1 MRLLLPTVLV
11 AALLAAPVTASAE
24 STVQPE
30 LDAIHAAGVVGV
42 LAEVDTGPRT
52 YAARAGVARLGG
64 ERPVPWDSYV
74 RIGSVTK
81 AFVAVVVLQ
90 LVDEGELSLDDTVE
104 DWLPGVVAGNG
115 NDGSKITVR
124 HLLQH
129 TSGLH
134 NYTDDVE
141 LLDQE
146 SYLEHRFDRY
156 TSAELVTMA
165 VAEPPMFAPG
175 SGWSYSNTNYVLA
188 GMIIERVTG
197 HDRDREVRDRVT
209 RPLGLRHTFSPGHV
223 PVLPQPHPRGYTAV
237 GGAAP
242 FDSTVLN
249 VSWGDA
255 AGDLISTTDD
265 VLRFWQAL
273 LGGRLLSA
281 DRLAEMRTTVPA
293 WAGSGVEY
301 GLGISSVPTSCGTL
315 AWGHSGDIPG
325 FSTRLGFTPDGE
337 KGIVLVQSTLTG
349 GGPAEA
355 LSERAIDRVVC
366 G

>member
-1 MRLLLPTVLV
+1 MRVVLPAVLA
-11 AALLAAPVTASAE
+11 AALVVAPATASAE
-24 STVQPE
+24 STVQPD

-64 ERPVPWDSYV
+64 ARPVPWDAHV

-81 AFVAVVVLQ
+81 TFVAVVVLQ
-90 LVDEGELSLDDTVE
+90 LVDEGLVSLDDAAAE
-104 DWLPGVVAGNG
+104 HLPEVGL
-115 NDGSKITVR
+115 DPRITVR
-124 HLLQH
+124 MLLQH

-134 NYTDDVE
+134 NYTDDLA

-146 SYLEHRFDRY
+146 SYIEHRFDRY
-156 TSAELVTMA
+156 TSDELVAMA
-165 VAEPPMFAPG
+165 MAEPPVFAPG
-175 SGWSYSNTNYVLA
+175 VGWSYSNTNYVLA

-197 HDRDREVRDRVT
+197 HEWDREVRDRIT

-223 PVLPQPHPRGYTAV
+223 PVLPLPHPRGYTAV
-237 GGAAP
+237 GGAKP

-249 VSWGDA
+249 ASWGDA
-255 AGDLISTTDD
+255 AGDLISTADD

-273 LGGRLLSA
+273 LGGRLLPA

-293 WAGSGVEY
+293 WPGSGIEY
-301 GLGISSVPTSCGTL
+301 GLGISSVPTTCGTL

-337 KGIVLVQSTLTG
+337 KGMVMAQTTLTG

-355 LSERAIDRVVC
+355 LSDRAIDRVIC